1 MKKSPIEV
9 LIVEDDILLSEQ
21 LEQFLIEM
29 GYKAFAKAASYQD
42 AISELSQ
49 KLPDLILIDIHLKG
63 NKTGIDL
70 AAHIHEHFQIPFIFV
85 TSYKDRQTI
94 EAAKQYQPYAYL
106 IKPFDQDDLFAAIET
121 TLARFGHGLQDKQ
134 DDSNSTLYRDVIYI
148 KQNQHF
154 NRIPL
159 TEIGYI
165 KANDNYVEVF
175 TASKSWMVR
184 STIKKIEE
192 SLPKNFVR
200 IHRSYLINMDLVQK
214 ISIDEVVI
222 FNKEIPASR
231 SFMAP
236 LLDRLPIFGQKTE

>member
-21 LEQFLIEM
+21 LEQYLIEM
-29 GYKAFAKAASYQD
+29 GYNAVAKASSYQE
-42 AISELSQ
+42 ALIELNQ

-70 AAHIHEHFQIPFIFV
+70 AAHIHGQFQIPFIFV
-85 TSYKDRQTI
+85 TSYKDKQTI
-94 EAAKQYQPYAYL
+94 AAAKQYQPYAYL

-121 TLARFGHGLQDKQ
+121 TLARFGHGLHDKEEE
-134 DDSNSTLYRDVIYI
+134 SNTTLYRDVIYI
-148 KQNQHF
+148 KHHQHF

-159 TEIGYI
+159 TDIGYI

-175 TASKSWMVR
+175 TSEKFWLVR

-192 SLPKNFVR
+192 TLPKNFVR
-200 IHRSYLINMDLVQK
+200 IHRSYLINMDQIQK
-214 ISIDEVVI
+214 ISMDEVVV
-222 FNKEIPASR
+222 FNKVIPASR
-231 SFMAP
+231 SFIAP
-236 LLDRLPIFGQKTE
+236 LMDSLPILGQKAD